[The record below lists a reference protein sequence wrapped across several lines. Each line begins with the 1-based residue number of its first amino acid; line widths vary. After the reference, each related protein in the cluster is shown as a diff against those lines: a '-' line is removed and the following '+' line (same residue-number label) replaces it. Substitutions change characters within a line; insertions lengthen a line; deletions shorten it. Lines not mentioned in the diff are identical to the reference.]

1 MSWTQLSDFTFT
13 FTFKLAVHQVS
24 RIMHLITEGLYP
36 WLTSFRFSQSCH
48 QPLLTIPLLSLLQV
62 PLFRI
67 PPTRISCSICLSISG
82 LFHFAYYSP
91 GSPVWLQMVELNSLF
106 KLNTISICFCKAG
119 SFMFQGGRCLVQV
132 PSVESSPG
140 FPDNRVPCGMY
151 WGMNQWAQY

>member
-1 MSWTQLSDFTFT
+1 MKRT
-13 FTFKLAVHQVS
+13 
-24 RIMHLITEGLYP
+24 
-36 WLTSFRFSQSCH
+36 
-48 QPLLTIPLLSLLQV
+48 
-62 PLFRI
+62 
-67 PPTRISCSICLSISG
+67 CSICLSISG

-140 FPDNRVPCGMY
+140 FPDNRVPCGVNSAKKSQKY
-151 WGMNQWAQY
+151 NFQKVKNTTHTNIGWKIGKD